1 MLIVNIHG
9 NQNLERTHIY
19 DAYAYNLQNKICL
32 IVSIDPDLNPRWP
45 SPWDIVIIVPEATE
59 KPGERC

>member
-19 DAYAYNLQNKICL
+19 DTYAYNLQNKICL
-32 IVSIDPDLNPRWP
+32 AGKL
-45 SPWDIVIIVPEATE
+45 
-59 KPGERC
+59 